1 MFKNEYLRKIVAHRK
16 QNTKKTLLIKGF
28 KYIFITLASIASALY
43 LLSLLLRLDAVQ
55 HRLGEYVADELRS
68 AYGIPLKIGGLRIRH
83 FDEIIIKDILLTEPE
98 GDTIMHSEEGT
109 AHISPLKMYKG
120 EIQINTLAFARPDI
134 RISKATQGAP
144 LNIQFIIDN
153 LSKNKSGNS
162 QNINLRINQFLAYDG
177 RFRYDIL
184 DAEEKHEAF
193 DKNHIYIDSLA
204 CNISIRKL
212 DKGLADITIR
222 SFSGDEKSGLKLKK
236 IRSKAKLTNDSLEF
250 RDMEIIMPGSH
261 ITSNRLTI
269 KPNTASPK
277 KPAISGDIKS
287 GRFSLDD
294 LKPLLGK
301 NGTGI
306 PEMAFNIT
314 GDVDSAES
322 RTDVYLR
329 TADNSISLHA
339 TANIKSIY
347 ESDKRSCSIQ
357 IKECSVAEN
366 GFYNLQSFMKS
377 GDIALLKRLGSS
389 DISGEAHIEN
399 GTING
404 NGRIA
409 CQAGELKARIFF
421 DKKKGF
427 SVISEGNNIK
437 LGRITGIQEL
447 ESCNIE
453 ARINGNTLNWGN
465 TTEIGGSITELTAK
479 GYTYAPIDF
488 TSSLDNNRIK
498 AHITIEDPNLKGT
511 FILSYKPNMNDRVD
525 IDLRVDSI
533 APGKLNLTNSPDNT
547 ISFTLDGEYNNYGN
561 GNSRM
566 NAKIQNL
573 IVDNGEKR
581 NEVRNIHIH
590 DDRSEEQHILLFN
603 SDILD
608 CNIIGEFEYSTLL
621 KGVHDIFAGHFINR
635 SKESN
640 RIVPGNNSY
649 TFRLGIRNSG
659 ILNEIFHLPASIN
672 EYSTIK
678 GECSE
683 KDGIFRINADIN
695 NASITN
701 GIYRSIKLDG
711 YTDNNEITL
720 AVEAVK
726 PIIRN
731 KKDFNYSNTDNDLV
745 IKLNSLYSNDSITS
759 KVKWE
764 NGNTGRKIKGA
775 LGVNAEIRQSLEG
788 IPYISAIINPDSI
801 IHNDSLWFVS
811 AGSIKGNLKR
821 IEISDMNLYNKSQ
834 SIKIHGTA
842 GKNATDV
849 LHIDARN
856 IEIATIFDL
865 INFNK
870 LEFSGNASGKADVT
884 NALGKPDVKGLFN
897 IEHFRINSCQMGTA
911 EANLGWD
918 SQSKAIL
925 IDTNI
930 IGSNGTSTVKGFLSQ
945 ANDTIE
951 LKVDADNLRIGFLNK
966 YLKSFVSDLKGEC
979 NGKTYIRGSW
989 RLIDL
994 YGALSLECSTR
1005 VKATNTVYTLQSNSV
1020 SMSSGNISLNN
1031 AQLTDL
1037 YGNKGSM
1044 AGYVSHDKFSDWACD
1059 FNFTTDNMLVYDT
1072 HDFNDMPFYG
1082 TVFATGTA
1090 RMTSNTDGL
1099 FLSATLENGA
1109 NSRIIYNSG
1118 DVGGV
1123 RDNSFI
1129 TFTDSRKK
1137 ANSMGKGKEIDKY
1150 SFLSRLNLDFM
1161 LDINDRMQ
1169 LKVYTNMQSD
1179 DYIDLYG
1186 IGPIHAIYDEHEGFS
1201 MKGNLNLERGAY
1213 KFTIQ
1218 DIFPKEFSITKGS
1231 KLHFNGDPFNAQLDL
1246 RTKYLV
1252 PSVSLSDL
1260 APEIARR
1267 KNVKVN
1273 CLMNIGGTLQ
1283 APSLT
1288 FGIEL
1293 PEGSE
1298 EEKEILASSISTQEQ
1313 RNMQFIYL
1321 IGIGKF
1327 YTYDYNTA
1335 QTGDSQSSTAMESF
1349 ISNTLSG
1356 QLNNMLG
1363 HIIDNNN
1370 WEISGNFSTSERGW
1384 NSMEVEGMLAGRL
1397 LNNRLLINGNF
1408 GYRENPIASSN
1419 FVGNFE
1425 VQWLMTPK
1433 GTVSLKAYSK
1443 TNDRYFSKTNLTT
1456 QGAGIILRHDFNS
1469 WNWWRKK
1476 KGTKKEEKKKEKK
1489 NKKEESKKVAGTTPA
1504 KQENEQS
1511 LYILK

>member
-1 MFKNEYLRKIVAHRK
+1 MQSAN
-16 QNTKKTLLIKGF
+16 KTQKTQHIKGF
-28 KYIFITLASIASALY
+28 KYIFIALASIASVLY

-55 HRLGEYVADELRS
+55 HRLGEYVANELRS
-68 AYGIPLKIGGLRIRH
+68 AYGIPLRIGGIRIRH
-83 FDEIIIKDILLTEPE
+83 LDEIIIKDILLTDSE
-98 GDTIMHSEEGT
+98 GDTIMHSKEGT

-134 RISKATQGAP
+134 RINKATQGAP

-153 LSKNKSGNS
+153 LSKNKSDNNR
-162 QNINLRINQFLAYDG
+162 NISLRINQFLAYDG
-177 RFRYDIL
+177 KFRYDIL
-184 DAEEKHEAF
+184 DAEEKHEVF

-212 DKGLADITIR
+212 DNELADITIR
-222 SFSGDEKSGLKLKK
+222 SISGHEKSGLGLKK
-236 IRSKAKLTNDSLEF
+236 LRTKAKLTKDSLEL
-250 RDMEIIMPGSH
+250 RSMEIVMPGSH
-261 ITSNRLTI
+261 ITSSKLTI
-269 KPNTASPK
+269 KPNTTSSKQPSF
-277 KPAISGDIKS
+277 SGEIKS
-287 GRFSLDD
+287 ERFSFVD

-301 NGTGI
+301 SGTGI
-306 PEMAFNIT
+306 PEIAFNIN
-314 GDVDSAES
+314 GDFDSARS
-322 RTDVYLR
+322 NTDIYLR

-339 TANIKSIY
+339 KANIKSIY
-347 ESDKRSCSIQ
+347 ESDRRSCNIQ
-357 IKECSVAEN
+357 IKECSVAEK
-366 GFYNLQSFMKS
+366 GFDNLHLFMKNE
-377 GDIALLKRLGSS
+377 DIALLRRVGDC
-389 DISGEAHIEN
+389 DITGEAHIEN
-399 GTING
+399 KRING
-404 NGRIA
+404 KAYIA
-409 CQAGELKARIFF
+409 CQAGELEASILF
-421 DKKKGF
+421 DKKRGF
-427 SVISEGNNIK
+427 SIVTEGK
-437 LGRITGIQEL
+437 DMQLGRITGIQEL

-453 ARINGNTLNWGN
+453 ASINGNTLNWSN
-465 TTEIGGSITELTAK
+465 TIEIGGSITELTAN

-488 TSSLDNNRIK
+488 TSSIDKNRIK
-498 AHITIEDPNLKGT
+498 AHITAEDPNLKGT
-511 FILSYKPNMNDRVD
+511 LIVSYKPNMDDRLD
-525 IDLRVDSI
+525 ITMKIDSI
-533 APGKLNLTNSPDNT
+533 APGKLNLANNPEN
-547 ISFTLDGEYNNYGN
+547 IFSFTLNGEYNNHGN

-566 NAKIQNL
+566 NAKIHNL
-573 IVDNGEKR
+573 IVDNGENK
-581 NEVRNIHIH
+581 NEIRNIHIH
-590 DDRSEEQHILLFN
+590 DDRSEEQHILLLS

-608 CNIIGEFEYSTLL
+608 CNVIGEFEYSTLA
-621 KGVHDIFAGHFINR
+621 KGVYDIFAGHFIKGN
-635 SKESN
+635 KEYRKSA
-640 RIVPGNNSY
+640 PGNNSY
-649 TFRLGIRNSG
+649 TFRLGIKDSG
-659 ILNEIFHLPASIN
+659 ILNDIFNLPASIN
-672 EYSTIK
+672 GYSTIG

-695 NASITN
+695 NASIAN
-701 GIYRSIKLDG
+701 GIYRSIKLEG
-711 YTDNNEITL
+711 YTDNNKIAL
-720 AVEAVK
+720 DVEAVK
-726 PIIRN
+726 PIIGN
-731 KKDFNYSNTDNDLV
+731 KKDFKYSNTDNDLT
-745 IKLNSLYSNDSITS
+745 ITLKSLYSNDSIRS
-759 KVKWE
+759 SVNWE

-775 LGVNAEIRQSLEG
+775 IGVNAEIEHSIEG
-788 IPYISAIINPDSI
+788 IPYISAILKSDSI
-801 IHNDSLWFVS
+801 IHNDSIWLVS
-811 AGSIKGNLKR
+811 AGSIKGNLER
-821 IEISDMNLYNKSQ
+821 IEISDMKLYNENQ
-834 SIKIHGTA
+834 SIKIQGTA

-865 INFNK
+865 VNFKK
-870 LEFSGNASGKADVT
+870 LEFSGNASGKANVT
-884 NALGKPDVKGLFN
+884 NALGKPDAKGMFN
-897 IEHFRINSCQMGTA
+897 IENFNINSCQMGTA
-911 EANLGWD
+911 EANVGWD
-918 SQSKAIL
+918 SQGKAIL
-925 IDTNI
+925 IDTRIAGN
-930 IGSNGTSTVKGFLSQ
+930 NGTSIVNGFLSQ

-951 LKVDADNLRIGFLNK
+951 LKVDADNLKIGFLNK
-966 YLKSFVSDLKGEC
+966 YLSSFVSDLKGEC
-979 NGKTYIRGSW
+979 NGKAYIRGSW

-994 YGALSLECSTR
+994 YGALSLECNTR

-1020 SMSSGNISLNN
+1020 NMSSGRISLNN
-1031 AQLTDL
+1031 AQLTDT

-1044 AGYVSHDKFSDWACD
+1044 TGFVSHDKFSHWACD

-1072 HDFNDMPFYG
+1072 REFNDLPFYG
-1082 TVFATGTA
+1082 TVSATGTA

-1118 DVGGV
+1118 DTGGV

-1137 ANSMGKGKEIDKY
+1137 TNSMEKEKEIDKY

-1161 LDINDRMQ
+1161 LDINDGMQ

-1252 PSVSLSDL
+1252 PSVPLSDL

-1298 EEKEILASSISTQEQ
+1298 EEKEILASSISTPEQ

-1363 HIIDNNN
+1363 HIIDNSN
-1370 WEISGNFSTSERGW
+1370 WDISGNFSTSERGW

-1476 KGTKKEEKKKEKK
+1476 NGTKKEEKKN
-1489 NKKEESKKVAGTTPA
+1489 NKKEESKEAMETISA